1 MDGYSQG
8 IHATIEPVGAILPG
22 QVTALHSNGTVAHRT
37 HCNVRLIITWTSGHV
52 HGNFQHYE
60 SQLAEKSFQINSRL
74 TYFYPTTKHVMS
86 SAMGSYPIPN
96 TEILMY

>member
-1 MDGYSQG
+1 MQG
-8 IHATIEPVGAILPG
+8 SVLG
-22 QVTALHSNGTVAHRT
+22 QIVDVFFSPFNPHSP
-37 HCNVRLIITWTSGHV
+37 
-52 HGNFQHYE
+52 FQHYE

-74 TYFYPTTKHVMS
+74 TYFYTTTKHVMS